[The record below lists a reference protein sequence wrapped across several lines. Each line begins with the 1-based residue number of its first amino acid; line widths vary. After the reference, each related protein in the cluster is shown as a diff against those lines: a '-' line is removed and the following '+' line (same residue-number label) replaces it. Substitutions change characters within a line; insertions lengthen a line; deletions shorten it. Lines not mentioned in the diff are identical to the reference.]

1 MHLKR
6 WLTGSIA
13 APVLIWLIGFGPRW
27 AFYAFLCLASLLGLI
42 EFYRITAPGLSKWL
56 QACIYALTV
65 LFFFLVARGSAFL
78 AQGLIPFL
86 AFVPMAF
93 FMFTYAG
100 GPSASSGNLG
110 SAVTGPIYIALP
122 LSLLLWIDRYPEG
135 NMWIFFVLA
144 VVFASDT
151 GAFYFGRLFGDHK
164 LYSAVSPGKT
174 WEGAIGGL
182 FCGICASFVFSRL
195 IQLHRSDMNV
205 VILAICLSVAGQI
218 GDLTE
223 SMLKRSHGVK
233 DSGRILPGHGGI
245 LDRIDGLLFAIPV
258 MHGYLWLFMR

>member
-6 WLTGSIA
+6 WITGIIA
-13 APVLIWLIGFGPRW
+13 APVLIWLIGIGPRW
-27 AFYAFLCLASLLGLI
+27 AFYSTLCLVSIVGLM
-42 EFYRITAPGLSKWL
+42 EFYGMTSPRLPKSL
-56 QACIYALTV
+56 QCCIYAITL
-65 LFFFLVARGSAFL
+65 LFFFLVGRGSSFL
-78 AQGLIPFL
+78 AQGLIPFF

-100 GPSASSGNLG
+100 DPERSSGNLG
-110 SAVTGPIYIALP
+110 NAVAGPIYITLP

-135 NMWIFFVLA
+135 SIWIFFVLA

-164 LYSAVSPGKT
+164 LYKAVSPGKT

-182 FCGICASFVFSRL
+182 LSGICASFVFSRL
-195 IQLHRSDMNV
+195 IQLHRSDLSV
-205 VILAICLSVAGQI
+205 AILAVCLSVAGQI
-218 GDLTE
+218 GDLAE

-233 DSGRILPGHGGI
+233 DSGHILPGHGGI